1 MASTRTTRRRFA
13 VVAIVI
19 VFGRVG
25 VAIIAAAASLASVSP
40 VPTPNVNAE
49 FEAFKTACST
59 TPFTYAIGAVRGV
72 YQEQVVPGSYVDQI
86 CSLYGSPT
94 ASLPTGAWLRDY
106 TRRDCIQTAGG
117 ADLPAPA
124 PETPGR
130 RGAPQARPVGH
141 PADRTRSMGEVGR

>member
-25 VAIIAAAASLASVSP
+25 VAIIAAAASLTSVSP

-117 ADLPAPA
+117 AELPAPA
-124 PETPGR
+124 PAITGRPGASL
-130 RGAPQARPVGH
+130 GSPLVNPPIAPDQWAR
-141 PADRTRSMGEVGR
+141 